1 MPLRVIEAGAETP
14 VARLRCPPCGGGGG
28 DAPAEWSQGRDSPWS
43 GSQGHE
49 GPRLGYKGH
58 EGSLAVVAGAEP
70 PDGYTGV
77 KPCFREG
84 NPKREG
90 ESSLPFG
97 KQATR

>member
-1 MPLRVIEAGAETP
+1 MPPMPLRVIEAGAETP
-14 VARLRCPPCGGGGG
+14 VARLRFLAAHWWRG

-43 GSQGHE
+43 GSQ
-49 GPRLGYKGH
+49 GH

-77 KPCFREG
+77 KPCFKEG

>member
-1 MPLRVIEAGAETP
+1 VLSKPCRNTGRAAPFGCRAGVAGAMPLPSGPKGAK
-14 VARLRCPPCGGGGG
+14 ALGL
-28 DAPAEWSQGRDSPWS
+28 GRR
-43 GSQGHE
+43 GTKA
-49 GPRLGYKGH
+49 PRLGYKGH

-77 KPCFREG
+77 KPCFKEG

>member
-1 MPLRVIEAGAETP
+1 MPLPSGPKGAK
-14 VARLRCPPCGGGGG
+14 ALGL
-28 DAPAEWSQGRDSPWS
+28 GRR
-43 GSQGHE
+43 GTKA
-49 GPRLGYKGH
+49 PRLGYKGH

-77 KPCFREG
+77 KPCFKEG